1 MLDRQQVRRFYDRF
15 GTKQNWQRVYEGP
28 AVRELLTQAQFQNA
42 QAVFEFGYGTGYLA
56 QQLLAHHLPETATYL
71 GYDLSATMVG
81 LARQRLAG
89 FGPRARVEQTDG
101 SVRLHEVEAA
111 AFDRFI
117 STYVLDLL
125 PETDITTL
133 LAEARRVL
141 RPGGRLG
148 LISLTH
154 GHNSL
159 SCLLVSGWEWLYKRR
174 PGWVGG
180 CRPVSLLKFISE
192 PAWQVNYHRIITS
205 FGVPSEVVVASK
217 PITE

>member
-1 MLDRQQVRRFYDRF
+1 MQ
-15 GTKQNWQRVYEGP
+15 
-28 AVRELLTQAQFQNA
+28 ELLAQAQFQNA
-42 QAVFEFGYGTGYLA
+42 QAVFEFGCGTGYLA
-56 QQLLAHHLPETATYL
+56 QQLLAHHLPETAIYL
-71 GYDLSATMVG
+71 GYDLSPTMVG

-89 FGPRARVEQTDG
+89 FGARARVERTDG
-101 SVRLHEVEAA
+101 SVRLREFEAT
-111 AFDRFI
+111 FDRFV

-125 PETDITTL
+125 PEADITTL
-133 LAEARRVL
+133 LAEAWRVL

-159 SCLLVSGWEWLYKRR
+159 SCLLVSGWEWLYSRR

-180 CRPVSLLKFISE
+180 CRPVSLLKFVSE
-192 PAWQVNYHRIITS
+192 PAWQVNYNHIVTS

-217 PITE
+217 PLTE

>member
-15 GTKQNWQRVYEGP
+15 GAKQNWQRFYEGP
-28 AVRELLTQAQFQNA
+28 AMQELLAQTQFQNA
-42 QAVFEFGYGTGYLA
+42 QAVFEFGCGTGYLA
-56 QQLLAHHLPETATYL
+56 RQLLAHHLPETATYL

-89 FGPRARVEQTDG
+89 FGARARVEQTDG
-101 SVRLHEVEAA
+101 SVRLHQAEAT
-111 AFDRFI
+111 FDRFI

-125 PETDITTL
+125 PEADITTL
-133 LAEARRVL
+133 LAEAWHLL

-148 LISLTH
+148 LVSLTQ
-154 GHNSL
+154 GHNNL

-180 CRPVSLLKFISE
+180 CRPVSLLKFVSE
-192 PAWQVNYHRIITS
+192 PAWQVNYNHIITS

-217 PITE
+217 SLME